1 MAESLAD
8 VVLSLSPQ
16 EQDAVRQFIEYLK
29 GREAPAISQSPFLE
43 AADAFIAEHPELLR
57 RLAQ

>member
-29 GREAPAISQSPFLE
+29 GREGLAVSQSPFFE